1 MSAPTDQ
8 ITEQFN
14 GIVSKAQESVT
25 TAVRTWADAV
35 QSVVDGVSGD
45 RPNLPDANVIVD
57 RYFDFVQ
64 HLLDTQ
70 RQFTHSLLS
79 AGSQA
84 AQSVGEQTAAAAKEV
99 TAQTVTAVE
108 STTEKATAATRAA
121 GEKTA
126 AAARNAKA
134 AAAKN

>member
-14 GIVSKAQESVT
+14 EIATRTQESVN
-25 TAVRTWADAV
+25 TAVRTWADAL
-35 QSVVDGVSGD
+35 QSVADGFTGE
-45 RPNLPDANVIVD
+45 RPALPDANVFVD
-57 RYFDFVQ
+57 KYFDFAQQV
-64 HLLDTQ
+64 LNSQ
-70 RQFTHSLLS
+70 RQFAHTVLS

-84 AQSVGEQTAAAAKEV
+84 AQTMN
-99 TAQTVTAVE
+99 AVE

-126 AAARNAKA
+126 ATAR
-134 AAAKN
+134 AAKN